1 MPCPLSL
8 LLSFGLRCPGC
19 LLRRPCCSS
28 GGGNGGGSRAG
39 SAEPLCCRSVA
50 AAMPLCARLPFFC
63 LFSCC
68 SVSFFSLSL
77 HSFFL
82 SFYSFTSYTDPSR
95 RACANALS
103 LRLRGGHAKTGG
115 RGPLP
120 FPPTCVRRRRRLCT
134 TRDATR
140 ALERLHAHSC
150 LFSPPSLPLAR
161 TVKAALHPWETTLLH
176 NVKNKKK
183 KT

>member
-103 LRLRGGHAKTGG
+103 LRLRGGHAKKADEAPCLSPQPACDGG
-115 RGPLP
+115 GGFAQQETPL
-120 FPPTCVRRRRRLCT
+120 
-134 TRDATR
+134 
-140 ALERLHAHSC
+140 AHSSACTLTRVSSRPPLC
-150 LFSPPSLPLAR
+150 LSR
-161 TVKAALHPWETTLLH
+161 VQ
-176 NVKNKKK
+176 
-183 KT
+183 